1 MNRPPTVFLVV
12 EDEPSDAEFLQN
24 AFLRAGGGDR
34 VYTVEN
40 GQEAVAYLTNQS
52 HHDRERYPIPDVII
66 TDLKMPHM
74 NGLELLRWLNADET
88 WRRIPRIVLT
98 SSTASSDVATAYAL
112 GAAAFLVK
120 PVEIHELR
128 TMAKAISDFWRHA
141 LRPVLRRDDGM
152 PKSNFSAL

>member
-1 MNRPPTVFLVV
+1 VNRPSTVFLVV
-12 EDEPSDAEFLQN
+12 EDEPSDAEFLLN

-40 GQEAVAYLTNQS
+40 GQAAVAYLTNQS
-52 HHDRERYPIPDVII
+52 HSDPERYPIPDVII
-66 TDLKMPHM
+66 TDLKTPHM
-74 NGLELLRWLNADET
+74 NGLELLEWLHGHEI

-98 SSTASSDVATAYAL
+98 SSTAGSDVATAYAF

-128 TMAKAISDFWRHA
+128 AMAKAISDFWRHS
-141 LRPVLRRDDGM
+141 LRPIIPRDDGK
-152 PKSNFSAL
+152 P